1 MLTDDRVKVDSEET
15 ELAWRRTKQQK
26 KRDKSRFVSR
36 LECTGA
42 DGTDLNV
49 IEMFDIDLRF
59 RSKLHCLDYI
69 VISWLG
75 FPLYILRERT
85 RLAN

>member
-1 MLTDDRVKVDSEET
+1 MLTDDRAKVDSEET
-15 ELAWRRTKQQK
+15 ELAWRRTKQK
-26 KRDKSRFVSR
+26 KRDKSHFVSR

-42 DGTDLNV
+42 DGIDLNV

-75 FPLYILRERT
+75 FLLYILRDRT